1 MSLKNKFFSVVTSA
15 AAVAAFAV
23 FASAQETPAPTKD
36 NVEKQETRV
45 RKEMKRGEHAKGMRD
60 KHRGGFPGLRG
71 IELTD
76 AQKEQLRAI
85 HEANRPNEATRQ
97 EMSAIMKAKR
107 DGTITAEQQE
117 RLKAVRDEARQKGE
131 KIHQQILGILTTE
144 QRQQIETR
152 KLEMRQKMQERRELQ
167 RQHRQQPTE
176 TAKPAEK
183 TKPTDN

>member
-23 FASAQETPAPTKD
+23 FASAQETPPPTKE

-45 RKEMKRGEHAKGMRD
+45 RKEMKRGEHVKGMRD

-71 IELTD
+71 VELTD
-76 AQKEQLRAI
+76 AQKEQMRAI
-85 HEANRPNEATRQ
+85 HEANRPDESTRQ

-117 RLKAVRDEARQKGE
+117 RLKAARAEARQKGE
-131 KIHQQILGILTTE
+131 KIHQQILGILTAE

-152 KLEMRQKMQERRELQ
+152 KVEMRQKMEERRELMRQ
-167 RQHRQQPTE
+167 RHKQPAE
-176 TAKPAEK
+176 PAKPAEK
-183 TKPTDN
+183 TRPTDN